1 MLNTEARRWTSSANV
16 HWVTERVGRG
26 QGCRDEGWES
36 HWYLGHDVAMS
47 SWTPSASL
55 GLGFLS
61 RRRKWQPTPVLLP
74 GKSQGWR
81 ILAGY
86 SPWVCKESDATL
98 WLNNNNIFVILH
110 IDRLQSH
117 RTSFTPYYSIYELF
131 GPWFPHQSSLRLVVG
146 WEKFAEWWAHSQIQS
161 AH

>member
-61 RRRKWQPTPVLLP
+61 SRRKWQPTPVLLP

-86 SPWVCKESDATL
+86 SPWVRKESDTTE
-98 WLNNNNIFVILH
+98 WLHFIF
-110 IDRLQSH
+110 
-117 RTSFTPYYSIYELF
+117 FPLF
-131 GPWFPHQSSLRLVVG
+131 SRQQPFFENFGLCSRNKQSSPLHPLQPINKG
-146 WEKFAEWWAHSQIQS
+146 MTKEKLS
-161 AH
+161 